1 MNCIVNVDKN
11 WGIGKNDELLFA
23 ISADLKRFREL
34 TTGKTVVLG
43 RKTLSTFPGGR
54 PLKNR
59 RNIVLSSN
67 QNLTIEGAEVV
78 TSVKEALALLK
89 DIPEDEICII
99 GGASIYEAFLP
110 YCRKAQITKTL
121 HDGKADR
128 FFPNLD
134 KNPDWSVL
142 WESQVLEENG
152 LSFQYVDYVN
162 QNPKA
167 Y

>member
-1 MNCIVNVDKN
+1 MNCIVNVDQN
-11 WGIGKNDELLFA
+11 WGIGKNDELLFS

-67 QNLTIEGAEVV
+67 KDLTIDGAEVV
-78 TSVKEALALLK
+78 SSVEEALKLLK
-89 DIPEDEICII
+89 DIPTEDICII

-110 YCRKAQITKTL
+110 YCHKAQITKTL
-121 HDGKADR
+121 RDGGADR

-134 KNPDWSVL
+134 QNPNWTVSRKS
-142 WESQVLEENG
+142 EVLEENG
-152 LSFQYVDYVN
+152 VSFQYLDYVN
-162 QNPKA
+162 QTPKA
-167 Y
+167 F

>member
-11 WGIGKNDELLFA
+11 WGIGKNDELLFT

-59 RNIVLSSN
+59 RNVVLSSN
-67 QNLTIEGAEVV
+67 KDLQIEGAEVV
-78 TSVKEALALLK
+78 TSVEEALSLLK
-89 DIPEDEICII
+89 DTNSEDICII

-110 YCRKAQITKTL
+110 YCHKAQITKTL
-121 HDGKADR
+121 QNGDADR

-134 KNPDWSVL
+134 NDPNWTIH
-142 WESQVLEENG
+142 WESVVQQENG
-152 LSFQYVDYVN
+152 ISFRYIDYVN

-167 Y
+167 F